1 VSVRYRD
8 YYEVLGVSREA
19 TQDEIK
25 KAFRK
30 LAREYH
36 PDHAK
41 DSDKATAEAKFKE
54 INEAYEVLSDPAK
67 REKYDAL
74 GSNWQ
79 AGANFTPPPGWGGG
93 PGGVRFSTG
102 GGTPRDFHF
111 GGTGF
116 SDFFEHIFGSMG
128 GRGGAG
134 GFEYQDFADGGGFA
148 EGFGAGAQA
157 RPRRGADLQADLLVS
172 LEEAN
177 NGSTR
182 EISLKR
188 PDHATGGTRVETLRV
203 RVPAGVREGQQIRLA
218 GKGRGGHNGGPAG
231 DLLLNVKLERHPDF
245 HVEGADLEYE
255 LEVMPWDAALGGRFT
270 VPTLKERVAVNVP
283 AGSPSGR
290 RMRLKGLGMKKA
302 DGSRGDLYVVIMVSV
317 PAATTDA
324 QKQAWE
330 ALRKTY

>member
-1 VSVRYRD
+1 MRYRD

-19 TQDEIK
+19 SQDEIK

-41 DSDKATAEAKFKE
+41 DADKASAEAKFKE
-54 INEAYEVLSDPAK
+54 INEAYEVLSDPEK

-79 AGANFTPPPGWGGG
+79 AGANFTPPPSWGG
-93 PGGVRFSTG
+93 PGGVRFNTSG
-102 GGTPRDFHF
+102 GGGRDFHF

-116 SDFFEHIFGSMG
+116 SDFFEHIFGSQG
-128 GRGGAG
+128 GRGG
-134 GFEYQDFADGGGFA
+134 GFEYQDFGGGDGY
-148 EGFGAGAQA
+148 EGFGTGVPRA
-157 RPRRGADLQADLLVS
+157 RRGADLTADLLVS

-188 PDHATGGTRVETLRV
+188 PEASGGTRVETLRV

-218 GKGRGGHNGGPAG
+218 GKGQAGRNGGPAG
-231 DLLLNVKLERHPDF
+231 DLLLTVKLERHPDF
-245 HVEGADLEYE
+245 QVEGADLEYE
-255 LEVMPWDAALGGRFT
+255 LEVMPWDAALGRKFT
-270 VPTLKERVAVNVP
+270 VPTLKERVSVTVP

-290 RMRLKGLGMKKA
+290 RLRLKGLGMKKA
-302 DGSRGDLYVVIMVSV
+302 DGTRGDLYVVIMVSV
-317 PAATTDA
+317 PPAKTDT
-324 QKQAWE
+324 QKERWEQLRQAYTDS
-330 ALRKTY
+330 K

>member
-1 VSVRYRD
+1 MSVRYRD

-19 TQDEIK
+19 PQDEIK

-41 DSDKATAEAKFKE
+41 DKDSAEAKFKE

-79 AGANFTPPPGWGGG
+79 AGANFSPPPNWGGG
-93 PGGVRFSTG
+93 QGVRFSTG

-116 SDFFEHIFGSMG
+116 SDFFEHIFGSA
-128 GRGGAG
+128 GRGGVG
-134 GFEYQDFADGGGFA
+134 GFEYQDGGGYGGGF
-148 EGFGAGAQA
+148 GGASQ
-157 RPRRGADLQADLLVS
+157 RPQRGSDLQADLLVS

-188 PDHATGGTRVETLRV
+188 PDHAGGTRVETLRV
-203 RVPAGVREGQQIRLA
+203 KVPAGVREGQQIRLG
-218 GKGRGGHNGGPAG
+218 GKGRGGRNGGPAG

-255 LEVMPWDAALGGRFT
+255 LEIMPWDAALGAKHT
-270 VPTLKERVAVNVP
+270 VPTLKERVSVNVP

-290 RMRLKGLGMKKA
+290 RMRLKGLGMAKA
-302 DGSRGDLYVVIMVSV
+302 DGTRGDLYVVIMIVV
-317 PAATTDA
+317 PPAQTEA
-324 QKQAWE
+324 QKKAWE
-330 ALRKTY
+330 TLRESLDA